1 MISKDQILQRIKD
14 SVKST
19 APDATLI
26 LYGSYARG
34 DYREDSDID
43 LLVLVTADKISPDD
57 EIKIKYPLYH
67 IETDTGIIISPL
79 VLPKKTWETRHRI
92 SPFYQNVTTEGI
104 KLL

>member
-1 MISKDQILQRIKD
+1 MVDKDQILQRIKD

-43 LLVLVTADKISPDD
+43 LLVLLNKDKVT
-57 EIKIKYPLYH
+57 
-67 IETDTGIIISPL
+67 IEDRMQIISPVYGIEL
-79 VLPKKTWETRHRI
+79 DTGKLISLFFYSKKAWETRKMI
-92 SPFYQNVTTEGI
+92 TPFYENVTREGI
-104 KLL
+104 VL